1 MGTRS
6 WVIVRLDLHLFQII
20 SDSHTITEL
29 ALVISTGFYASGKN
43 PRSQVLNLIQ
53 VVVT

>member
-1 MGTRS
+1 M
-6 WVIVRLDLHLFQII
+6 IVRLQLALFQII
-20 SDSHTITEL
+20 SDSHTEVTEI

-43 PRSQVLNLIQ
+43 PLPELLNLNE